1 MHVLNVVQLVLIS
14 MKTKIKIKGKQNSLN
29 LIKETK
35 EERKERIKYAST
47 MVTRVVPNKTKLYS
61 RKKKYKQGYE
71 DYND

>member
-1 MHVLNVVQLVLIS
+1 MF
-14 MKTKIKIKGKQNSLN
+14 MKSNIKIKIKQNNLD

-47 MVTRVVPNKTKLYS
+47 MVTKVVPNKTKLYN
-61 RKKKYKQGYE
+61 RKKKYKQRYE